1 MKRVLLDENVPRRLR
16 QELRE
21 YDVRTVQEQ
30 GWSGLKNGE
39 LLRVAQEEFSV
50 LVTGAKRLQFQQNIA
65 SFNIAVVVIS
75 LASTTPS
82 NIRQVVTRFRE
93 AIEQAQAGNV
103 VVVAAA

>member
-50 LVTGAKRLQFQQNIA
+50 LVTGDKRLQFQQNIA